1 MIEIRNLTKKFGEQT
16 VYQDFSL
23 SLEENSVTAVLGAS
37 GVGKTTLLNILASL
51 TPYEGEILGEI
62 APVSMVFQDDRL
74 LPFATVQKNLE
85 YALGKGDYS
94 GSLAEVGLAGCE
106 NKYPSQL
113 SGGMARRVALLRA
126 FLRQGKLLLMDEPFG
141 SLDIGVKYK
150 LMNLFRAM
158 WQKDKRTT
166 VIVTHN
172 IDEAL
177 YLGERIIVLG
187 EKGKILMD
195 EQNCDGEALRKK
207 IENLFNE

>member
-23 SLEENSVTAVLGAS
+23 NLEENSVTAVLGAS

-51 TPYEGEILGEI
+51 TPYDGEILGEI

-94 GSLAEVGLAGCE
+94 SSLAEVGLAGCE

-141 SLDIGVKYK
+141 SQDIGVKYK

-158 WQKDKRTT
+158 LQKDKRTT

-195 EQNCDGEALRKK
+195 EQNGDGEALRKK

>member
-1 MIEIRNLTKKFGEQT
+1 MIEIKNLTKKFGEQT

-74 LPFATVQKNLE
+74 LPFASVQKNLE

-94 GSLAEVGLAGCE
+94 AKLAEVGLEGCE
-106 NKYPSQL
+106 NKYPAQL

-126 FLRQGKLLLMDEPFG
+126 FLRRGKLLLMDEPFG

-195 EQNCDGEALRKK
+195 EQNGDGEALRKK